1 MEPEMT
7 ELEKAQR
14 DAAHARDE
22 LQQATMLLAR
32 VRGQFEADALVPE
45 TRNAAGLL
53 QLREA
58 LRHDINKFM
67 RRTSLYPKQE
77 A

>member
-1 MEPEMT
+1 MT
-7 ELEKAQR
+7 PLEQAKR

-22 LQQATMLLAR
+22 LQIATMLLAR
-32 VRGQFEADALVPE
+32 VRGQFEADLVMKV
-45 TRNAAGLL
+45 AGCELPAR
-53 QLREA
+53 REA
-58 LRHDINKFM
+58 YHAICKFM

>member
-1 MEPEMT
+1 MT
-7 ELEKAQR
+7 PLEQAQR

-22 LQQATMLLAR
+22 LQIATMLLAR
-32 VRGQFEADALVPE
+32 VRGQFEADLISNRRKFPSE
-45 TRNAAGLL
+45 
-53 QLREA
+53 EA
-58 LRHDINKFM
+58 LYTDVCKFM

>member
-1 MEPEMT
+1 MT
-7 ELEKAQR
+7 PLEQAQR
-14 DAAHARDE
+14 DAAHFRDE
-22 LQQATMLLAR
+22 LQIATMLLAR
-32 VRGQFEADALVPE
+32 VRGQFEADTILGVLPALAE
-45 TRNAAGLL
+45 TPS
-53 QLREA
+53 REA

>member
-22 LQQATMLLAR
+22 LRIATMLLAR
-32 VRGQFEADALVPE
+32 VRGFCEADALSGKPMLPSE
-45 TRNAAGLL
+45 AALF
-53 QLREA
+53 
-58 LRHDINKFM
+58 HDICKFM
-67 RRTSLYPKQE
+67 RRTSLFPANAE
-77 A
+77 